1 MKCFSL
7 FPFAATLLVGS
18 ATFSIRTIDPPLS
31 ERDGSRQ
38 VMLILRGI
46 ANAENP
52 RGQLD
57 DEAALAYASRLKFE
71 GEVLDIAG
79 DTYSGNPQVEK
90 ALERIRADRGIG
102 AIYGFSGGGYNARL
116 IWKQLEPPH
125 QQRILFLFDGPILG
139 FIHEIELT
147 IKWWYVTGEDNKE
160 QYLKF
165 FEPLLSRPR
174 GSGGVL
180 DPKYTLEGQFKPY
193 LVQAPVKRPWLLRW
207 LRPPR

>member
-7 FPFAATLLVGS
+7 VPFAATLLVGT
-18 ATFSIRTIDPPLS
+18 ATFSIRTIDPPGS
-31 ERDGSRQ
+31 ERESSRQ

-57 DEAALAYASRLKFE
+57 DEAALSYASRLKFE

-90 ALERIRADRGIG
+90 ALERIRADRTIA

-125 QQRILFLFDGPILG
+125 QQRIRKIVVIGSPGVAKSDFAGSAEVLIMADPPEGHMAGPRRLL
-139 FIHEIELT
+139 ELLDA
-147 IKWWYVTGEDNKE
+147 E
-160 QYLKF
+160 
-165 FEPLLSRPR
+165 R
-174 GSGGVL
+174 GS
-180 DPKYTLEGQFKPY
+180 Q
-193 LVQAPVKRPWLLRW
+193 
-207 LRPPR
+207 